1 MLCNILLLHVQIT
14 KICNT
19 CVFYMHI
26 VKKCIETLDV
36 THNAHMNWSQ
46 QMPSLLGPLVA
57 GGNYCN
63 KNLPGESQFNSNI
76 Q

>member
-1 MLCNILLLHVQIT
+1 
-14 KICNT
+14 
-19 CVFYMHI
+19 MHI

-63 KNLPGESQFNSNI
+63 KNLPEESQFISNI
-76 Q
+76 H